1 MLHQL
6 RLGYTVRNGLII
18 VSTEEALA
26 NRAEVRV
33 YRVPEGGAEDLAQ
46 LIPATIEPHSWRY
59 TPVPAGL
66 MGGSMPGGYGGAMAP
81 GMSGAAGPHAMGGLA
96 GGEGSG
102 PMPGGAPGGAGMGGT
117 GGFEEGGGV
126 GSIRVFR
133 GVLVVSQTPEVHQK
147 IEKLLDDLEKVLPP
161 QSRTPG
167 TGMMSP
173 HSAPGFGTTTPP
185 GAGYPSSSGRT
196 PNYPGSGG
204 PPRYPGQS
212 GSPRYPG
219 AGAPGYPLQGDPA
232 APPAADEFVPPP
244 DKPAS
249 GEPARGVPTSS
260 GDGERVDT
268 APAAGGAPSGS
279 STTRELPRTPG
290 KARN

>member
-1 MLHQL
+1 
-6 RLGYTVRNGLII
+6 
-18 VSTEEALA
+18 
-26 NRAEVRV
+26 
-33 YRVPEGGAEDLAQ
+33 
-46 LIPATIEPHSWRY
+46 
-59 TPVPAGL
+59 
-66 MGGSMPGGYGGAMAP
+66 
-81 GMSGAAGPHAMGGLA
+81 
-96 GGEGSG
+96 
-102 PMPGGAPGGAGMGGT
+102 MPGGAPGGMGMGGM
-117 GGFEEGGGV
+117 GGLEEGGGV

-185 GAGYPSSSGRT
+185 GAGYPDSSGRT

-212 GSPRYPG
+212 GSPRYPVRRSPG
-219 AGAPGYPLQGDPA
+219 IRRADIRNRVTRQRLPQRTNSSRHPTSPHPASLLACRAATTPSEGEHVGHCAAPGG
-232 APPAADEFVPPP
+232 
-244 DKPAS
+244 S
-249 GEPARGVPTSS
+249 
-260 GDGERVDT
+260 
-268 APAAGGAPSGS
+268 PSGG